1 MKSQKRGESKN
12 KEEDVFKLLIK
23 EIKPQILREPPKRKN
38 IPPKTYLGIFKLLKP
53 KIMGKSWRQPK
64 IKDTLHIEEQKW
76 ELLCQKLCKPED
88 NVITYLKVFFKKNN
102 LPTQNSIQ
110 SNNIIQKWRS
120 NKDILDNQKQR
131 KCITSRP
138 LIQDMFKE
146 II

>member
-120 NKDILDNQKQR
+120 NKDIFRQPEAK
-131 KCITSRP
+131 K
-138 LIQDMFKE
+138 MYY
-146 II
+146 